1 MQFKHQ
7 RGPVNCNQLFDRYHK
22 IDIRDNNFQ
31 KATKREG
38 NRADEMDREV
48 SKQAVKDIFDIPDKD
63 EFLYIPCDDLVQN
76 KGENRE

>member
-1 MQFKHQ
+1 
-7 RGPVNCNQLFDRYHK
+7 
-22 IDIRDNNFQ
+22 
-31 KATKREG
+31 
-38 NRADEMDREV
+38 MDREV